1 MWIYRS
7 IFAWVLHKMFK
18 QRIRVSHVTFQYI
31 CENLSSKLKK
41 QPTSMKDPISVKDKA
56 LGTMASMASIAIVL
70 FLHNQRK
77 FKNIP
82 CFLALPENLAFFFS
96 CNQSIHLKILQLRPL
111 LFSSFDF
118 EKNSSFLTTAFF
130 SCLILSPTLAA
141 RPLFF
146 YVGWLNSFS
155 LIFTISIIFS
165 RKFEC
170 YENTIKTC
178 SPRYCAPSS
187 LQGIFMCD
195 AWKALPTS

>member
-56 LGTMASMASIAIVL
+56 LGTMASMASIAIVF

-82 CFLALPENLAFFFS
+82 CFLALPENLAFSFRAIKVSTSKSFNCVHYFFL
-96 CNQSIHLKILQLRPL
+96 HLILKKILP
-111 LFSSFDF
+111 F
-118 EKNSSFLTTAFF
+118 
-130 SCLILSPTLAA
+130 
-141 RPLFF
+141 
-146 YVGWLNSFS
+146 
-155 LIFTISIIFS
+155 
-165 RKFEC
+165 
-170 YENTIKTC
+170 
-178 SPRYCAPSS
+178 
-187 LQGIFMCD
+187 
-195 AWKALPTS
+195 